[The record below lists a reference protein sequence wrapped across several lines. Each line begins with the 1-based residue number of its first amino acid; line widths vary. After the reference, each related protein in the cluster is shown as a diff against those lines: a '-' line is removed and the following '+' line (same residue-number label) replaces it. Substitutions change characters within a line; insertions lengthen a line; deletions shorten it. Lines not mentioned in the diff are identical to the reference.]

1 MTEELVRHSLP
12 DKNLEVDLGRDT
24 DSGESPRREILIDY
38 LAISPVVYNTGPESS
53 NSGTDGEESKT
64 ITPSTPP
71 QVEVLSFIERVDN
84 STVGITINVN
94 QLPYGAGPVE
104 ELAKIAIQVKTP
116 PISPQGS
123 TTKLIKD
130 SIKYG
135 ASREVLDEVNRN
147 PNGEYTEVDPPRPVK
162 GKPRRHNRWVCW
174 SCYKS
179 EEKDKSETYTPA
191 ENLRE

>member
-12 DKNLEVDLGRDT
+12 DKNLEVDLGKDT
-24 DSGESPRREILIDY
+24 DSGGSPHREILIDY
-38 LAISPVVYNTGPESS
+38 LAINPVVYNTGRESS
-53 NSGTDGEESKT
+53 GSGTDGEESKT

-94 QLPYGAGPVE
+94 QLPYGTGPVE

-147 PNGEYTEVDPPRPVK
+147 PNGDSTEVNPPQLAK
-162 GKPRRHNRWVCW
+162 GKPRRPSRWVCW
-174 SCYKS
+174 SCHKS
-179 EEKDKSETYTPA
+179 EEKDTSETYTPA
-191 ENLRE
+191 ENLQE